1 MHPWIKSLAAG
12 TVLTLCLAGQAEA
25 GVVVFADDF
34 ESTVNTR
41 NWQVYQD
48 VSSGQWAT
56 TQGTGI
62 EVQTSG
68 TVVAAQSGNQYIEL
82 DSSRSRGGAGDAS
95 LTNSAMTVT
104 LTDLDAGDYLLNY
117 FYQPRTNTADDNIIG
132 VYFDEGDDPLFSTLV
147 DTANGVGADGWVGVS
162 VGRGTRR
169 DAADFIPCRGDPEFA
184 GRVRRYGQPELHGQS
199 RQRAGTAGAGLYR
212 PGRAGVCGTS
222 PPPRVMPFTP
232 QHLPPHDTPPACPS
246 A

>member
-147 DTANGVGADGWVGVS
+147 DTANGVGADGWVERSVS
-162 VGRGTRR
+162 LSVAEQGAMRQISFRAEGIQNSLGGFVDTVSLSYMGNPGSVPEPLGL
-169 DAADFIPCRGDPEFA
+169 AFIGLAGLGFA
-184 GRVRRYGQPELHGQS
+184 GRRR
-199 RQRAGTAGAGLYR
+199 RRA
-212 PGRAGVCGTS
+212 
-222 PPPRVMPFTP
+222 
-232 QHLPPHDTPPACPS
+232 
-246 A
+246 